1 MKKMYLVWNQSKTE
15 FFGTDDPLDAKY
27 VSTGREQFG
36 SCGVSSVGEYF
47 RETYAEEGDEVLEIT
62 TIEFNI

>member
-15 FFGTDDPLDAKY
+15 FFGTDDRLDAKY

-36 SCGVSSVGEYF
+36 SCGVSTAGECF
-47 RETYAEEGDEVLEIT
+47 RDTYIEEDDEVLEIT
-62 TIEFNI
+62 TIELDI